1 MSQDAHLILLIYE
14 VIVDMYP
21 VLNEMIYLEKK
32 QPTYSDFSIKYNGM
46 DLKFSVNNTAA
57 DILELCNGENSIADI
72 VDSLAEKFNEDI
84 NKVYL
89 FVNEFI
95 ENSVKIGNV
104 IIRSEVSQKR
114 ELQIIGTSDYWSL
127 DLVSI
132 ELTYTCPLNC
142 RHCYANAGKGNFIS
156 YDLVDKIL
164 TECKEFG
171 KPQIQLTG
179 GEPLTHPDFFR
190 IVKKAVDNDFN
201 VVIFTSGYIDN
212 ETIINKIMKF
222 PRERVSFQISVDGLE
237 EYHNRFRGRSDAFRT
252 TENFIKKLCKM
263 GFRVTTAT
271 CIDD

>member
-114 ELQIIGTSDYWSL
+114 ELQIIGMLSDTL
-127 DLVSI
+127 
-132 ELTYTCPLNC
+132 
-142 RHCYANAGKGNFIS
+142 
-156 YDLVDKIL
+156 
-164 TECKEFG
+164 
-171 KPQIQLTG
+171 
-179 GEPLTHPDFFR
+179 
-190 IVKKAVDNDFN
+190 
-201 VVIFTSGYIDN
+201 
-212 ETIINKIMKF
+212 
-222 PRERVSFQISVDGLE
+222 
-237 EYHNRFRGRSDAFRT
+237 
-252 TENFIKKLCKM
+252 
-263 GFRVTTAT
+263 
-271 CIDD
+271 